1 MAIFL
6 EVLPPS
12 CSCCAQVKNRDAR
25 TSKSAKQDIVQ
36 RGRALRTRPL
46 RTSLPRTRPQRTS
59 LPPNEATT
67 NKPAPH
73 DAAESGRMPAGED
86 KAMTT
91 KPAHPADAA
100 ASGRMPAGEDEA
112 MTNKPAPHDTA
123 ESGRMPAGKDK
134 VTTTKEAGRHA
145 TRCDNQPNK
154 RGATRGGGVMRGG
167 GKAKKPENV
176 TRRDNPTNGEE

>member
-1 MAIFL
+1 L
-6 EVLPPS
+6 EVLLPS
-12 CSCCAQVKNRDAR
+12 CSCCVQVKNHDAR
-25 TSKSAKQDIVQ
+25 ANEHFKIRKTRYRATRKS
-36 RGRALRTRPL
+36 
-46 RTSLPRTRPQRTS
+46 
-59 LPPNEATT
+59 PPNEATT

-91 KPAHPADAA
+91 KPAHPADAT
-100 ASGRMPAGEDEA
+100 ASSRMPASEDEA
-112 MTNKPAPHDTA
+112 MTNKPAPHDTT
-123 ESGRMPAGKDK
+123 ESGRIPAGKDK

-167 GKAKKPENV
+167 GNAKKPENV